1 MSDKYAAGD
10 IKVIRT
16 DRRRYALYNEFIG
29 LHSFNPKPADED
41 VMVIIDGDD
50 WLYDDGVLA
59 YVSSI
64 YDNNPN
70 VWITYGTHYDFRWG
84 VIGDTAKPLK
94 PNHDFRRGEWVFAPL
109 RTFKYF
115 LFKNINETDLRNTR
129 TGEFY
134 TSEADL
140 AMMIPL
146 AEMAGQEHIY
156 YISKPLYTYNSG
168 NPESNH
174 FINNGKPQCEADIRS
189 RQPLQKMT
197 KEQLLKGQRKWQ

>member
-1 MSDKYAAGD
+1 MYMLNVQTHKDWRFILIDDNSDDGTYNIAMRYISDNMSDKYAAGD

-70 VWITYGTHYDFRWG
+70 VWITYGTHYDFRCC
-84 VIGDTAKPLK
+84 V
-94 PNHDFRRGEWVFAPL
+94 
-109 RTFKYF
+109 
-115 LFKNINETDLRNTR
+115 
-129 TGEFY
+129 
-134 TSEADL
+134 
-140 AMMIPL
+140 
-146 AEMAGQEHIY
+146 
-156 YISKPLYTYNSG
+156 
-168 NPESNH
+168 
-174 FINNGKPQCEADIRS
+174 
-189 RQPLQKMT
+189 
-197 KEQLLKGQRKWQ
+197 